1 MGSEILFTIAIP
13 VYNGEKSLSRAIE
26 SVLNQDYDSDYEVLI
41 VNNASTDHT
50 EDIIEKFHDSK
61 IKVVNNKETV
71 SQFCNHNICLK
82 NARGK
87 YILFCHADDELY
99 TIALSVLDKEL
110 KRLNY
115 PTRFIIWGHSLFRDF
130 SWALQQAHLPVNQV
144 FSGEAAY
151 DAFAFGGLTPSGTC
165 YSRKS
170 LLEIGGFPLQKN
182 RLQPCDWS
190 ILWKTAF
197 SGFEYEMIDRLI
209 FKRVDATTASRNVS
223 FSDTLEANRECMRE
237 LFKTLN
243 ERQIEIVKS
252 TIGRMNP
259 NYSFPLFKE
268 YIQKRIRVRFY
279 ISSFIRHPRAWRKT
293 IELIKC

>member
-1 MGSEILFTIAIP
+1 MEKEILFTIAIP

-50 EDIIEKFHDSK
+50 EEIIEKFHDGK

-71 SQFCNHNICLK
+71 SQFENHNICLK
-82 NARGK
+82 NASGK
-87 YILFCHADDELY
+87 YVLFCHSDDELY
-99 TIALSVLDKEL
+99 PIALSVLSKEL
-110 KRLNY
+110 KRLDY

-130 SWALQQAHLPVNQV
+130 SWALRQAKLPINQV

-151 DAFAFGGLTPSGTC
+151 SAFAFGGLTPSGTC

-170 LLEIGGFPLQKN
+170 LLEIGGFPLMKH
-182 RLQPCDWS
+182 RRQPNDWS
-190 ILWKTAF
+190 ILWITAF
-197 SGFEYEMIDRLI
+197 NGFEYEMIDRLI
-209 FKRVDATTASRNVS
+209 LKRLDATTAARDIS
-223 FSDTLEANRECMRE
+223 FTDTLFVNRLCMRE

-252 TIGRMNP
+252 TICGMNP

-268 YIQKRIRVRFY
+268 YIPKKRRIRFY
-279 ISSFIRHPRAWRKT
+279 ISRFIRHPRAWRQT
-293 IELIKC
+293 IQLIKC